1 MKSTRIGITDAR
13 LYTSLFEIALASG
26 FLQSGS
32 PLPFLALRTAVF
44 LQPLQHR
51 AFPRICA
58 GDTKKAEKALEE
70 GIAHNAEPVT
80 DLQHAYDKLHLAEQ
94 EKRDGADDDDGADE
108 ATVDIGKSW
117 LRSALPTTPGAC
129 ESTATFTRNVNSSS
143 GSCNG
148 DTFGA
153 HAASSAAHL
162 HSRFA

>member
-1 MKSTRIGITDAR
+1 M
-13 LYTSLFEIALASG
+13 
-26 FLQSGS
+26 
-32 PLPFLALRTAVF
+32 PFLALRTAVF

-94 EKRDGADDDDGADE
+94 EKRDGADDDDDGADE

-129 ESTATFTRNVNSSS
+129 EATATFTRNVNSSS

-153 HAASSAAHL
+153 HAASAAAHL